1 LIQLIGAYM
10 TELQKDNRGALF
22 PNTNKTKPTQPDM
35 TGSGVIKGV
44 EQRISAWENTSPK
57 GVKYLSLIFSDPL
70 PNNGSNTPRTAS
82 TGNNSSSSQ
91 DTPKTTTAAPISDDL
106 DDLDAILKSTDDENP
121 FG

>member
-1 LIQLIGAYM
+1 M
-10 TELQKDNRGALF
+10 TELQKDNRGVLF
-22 PNTNKTKPTQPDM
+22 ANTNKSKPTQPDM
-35 TGSGVIKGV
+35 TGQGTIKGV

-70 PNNGSNTPRTAS
+70 PNNGSNTPKS
-82 TGNNSSSSQ
+82 ESSGNNSSSSQ
-91 DTPKTTTAAPISDDL
+91 DTHRTTTAAPISDDL